1 MILVIVTKYVKLRS
15 KKWIIV
21 FFFYLFLLFLFT
33 KSLLAAA
40 LETCFLIAGYS
51 FASAKVQN
59 IFLNMKFS
67 CSKFAIN

>member
-1 MILVIVTKYVKLRS
+1 MDHS
-15 KKWIIV
+15 
-21 FFFYLFLLFLFT
+21 FLLLLVSAFLFT